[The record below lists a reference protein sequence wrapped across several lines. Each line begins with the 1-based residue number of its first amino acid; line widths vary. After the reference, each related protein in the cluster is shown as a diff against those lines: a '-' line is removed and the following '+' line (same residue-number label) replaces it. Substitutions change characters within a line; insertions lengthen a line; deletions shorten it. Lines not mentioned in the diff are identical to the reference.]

1 MDKLTPKQR
10 AFCQQY
16 AIDKDATAAAIRAG
30 YSKKTAYQIGFENL
44 QKPAVREY
52 VDQLLNEAAARAG
65 LKAEDVI
72 NELRKLAF
80 YNARSF
86 VDETNNIRSLQDL
99 PEDLTAA
106 IVGIRTTQT
115 RKGLQVELKLADKK
129 GALESLGRHL
139 GIFEKDNEQ
148 SAIRIK
154 VSRK

>member
-1 MDKLTPKQR
+1 MAKLTNLQK
-10 AFCQQY
+10 AFCREY
-16 AIDKDATAAAIRAG
+16 VIDKNATAAAIRAG
-30 YSKKTAYQIGFENL
+30 YSRKSANSKGWLLL
-44 QKPAVREY
+44 QEPAIRKEI
-52 VDQLLNEAAARAG
+52 DRLLEEAASKAG

-86 VDETNNIRSLQDL
+86 VDETNSIRSLQDL

-148 SAIRIK
+148 SAIKIK

>member
-1 MDKLTPKQR
+1 
-10 AFCQQY
+10 
-16 AIDKDATAAAIRAG
+16 
-30 YSKKTAYQIGFENL
+30 YQIGFENL

-52 VDQLLNEAAARAG
+52 VNKLLEEAAAKAG

-86 VDETNNIRSLQDL
+86 VDETNNIRSLQEL

-129 GALESLGRHL
+129 GALETLGRHL